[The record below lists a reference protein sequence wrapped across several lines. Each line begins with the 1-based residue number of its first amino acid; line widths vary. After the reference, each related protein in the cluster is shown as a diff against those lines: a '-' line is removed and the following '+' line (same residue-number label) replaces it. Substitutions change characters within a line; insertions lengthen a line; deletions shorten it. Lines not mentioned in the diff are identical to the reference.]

1 MNRTDAR
8 RIAETITN
16 QQLKEMFDSAK
27 ENIKDWTTTSSV
39 NKGFTK
45 GLAWN
50 ILTAAFDVNEEQHIL
65 SKTNMIRE
73 FGEFLPNS
81 LKVKEKTKEIS
92 PMSSIQRD
100 ARYQISATVMESW
113 RR

>member
-50 ILTAAFDVNEEQHIL
+50 ILAANFDTNEEHHIL
-65 SKTNMIRE
+65 AKTSMIRE
-73 FGEFLPNS
+73 FGDRIHYLIS
-81 LKVKEKTKEIS
+81 DSVSYGISHVKNFNRIFKF
-92 PMSSIQRD
+92 QLR
-100 ARYQISATVMESW
+100 TV
-113 RR
+113 